1 MTRALRGLAALTLLA
16 VAPLSA
22 QNPITDRMLSLQ
34 GKEAPESGSACKLN
48 GGGPN
53 VTGASTRFQTALTTP
68 VLANKVRLLNEGRD
82 LTLQAI
88 QNGQGASSKAWY
100 FLARTYLQQGDLVG
114 ADSAFDHLLLLAPPC
129 AVEIRL
135 YRTRAFSTLISAAAG
150 HRTAGRADS
159 AVYLAR
165 AAAQID
171 PTRPQSWY
179 TIGTS
184 FLDAQQNDS
193 AAWYLEKAL
202 ASTGDSSAN
211 ATSIRQ
217 AAAYQAAVVS
227 YNKRDFTSAV
237 RLFAEAVRLKT
248 DDADA
253 RRNLAASLRQAGMAD
268 SAAKVEQSM
277 MAAVAGSEGGLTV
290 PQLFDIGVAQFN
302 QHDYANSA
310 GTFQKIIA
318 VEPYNRDALFNLSQ
332 AYNGATVQADSVLGV
347 TQRLLVSHPRDSLA
361 RRKKTADSLVQ
372 VGLANKLLETALQLQ
387 TVDPL
392 SYEVMQLVG
401 AGYRAKHDQVNVLKT
416 ATALGGATVS
426 IAVTTFSMGATSAT
440 LTLKATG
447 REGRDLND
455 RILHGAPIL
464 VVVEFLDKAGTVVAS
479 AETTVPV
486 LAPAAT
492 QDLTVTGTG
501 TGIMAWRYHRK

>member
-1 MTRALRGLAALTLLA
+1 MTRALRGLTALTLLCTA
-16 VAPLSA
+16 SLAA
-22 QNPITDRMLSLQ
+22 QNPIADRMLDLPGKGFPEGSGNACRLQ
-34 GKEAPESGSACKLN
+34 GGDFRIAGAGTKLSSALESKIPE
-48 GGGPN
+48 
-53 VTGASTRFQTALTTP
+53 
-68 VLANKVRLLNEGRD
+68 NKRRLLAEGRD
-82 LTLQAI
+82 LTIQAI
-88 QNGQGASSKAWY
+88 QAGQAGSSKAWY
-100 FLARTYLQQGDLVG
+100 YLARFYLQQGDLAG
-114 ADSAFDHLLLLAPPC
+114 ADSAFGKVVALTPSC
-129 AVEIRL
+129 AAEVRF
-135 YRTRAFSTLISAAAG
+135 YRTRAWSNFISAAAAQ
-150 HRTAGRADS
+150 RTAGRGDS
-159 AVYLAR
+159 AAYLAR
-165 AAAQID
+165 AAAQVE

-193 AAWYLEKAL
+193 AAWYLEKTL

-211 ATSIRQ
+211 ATQIRQ
-217 AAAYQAAVVS
+217 AAAYQAAVVN

-237 RLFAEAVRLKT
+237 RLFAEAVRLKA

-290 PQLFDIGVAQFN
+290 GQLFDIGVAQFN
-302 QHDYANSA
+302 QHDFANAAS
-310 GTFQKIIA
+310 TFEKIIA
-318 VEPYNRDALFNLSQ
+318 VEPYNRDALFNLAQ
-332 AYNGATVQADSVLGV
+332 AYNGANNGD
-347 TQRLLVSHPRDSLA
+347 
-361 RRKKTADSLVQ
+361 
-372 VGLANKLLETALQLQ
+372 KLLETALKLQ
-387 TVDPL
+387 AIDPL

-401 AGYRAKHDQVNVLKT
+401 AGYTAKHDQPNRMKA

-426 IAVTTFSMGATSAT
+426 VAVTTFSLGANSAT

-455 RILHGAPIL
+455 RILRGAPIP

-479 AETTVPV
+479 AETIVPL

-492 QDLTVTGTG
+492 QDLTVNGTG
-501 TGIMAWRYHRK
+501 AGITSWRYRRK